1 MVEDKM
7 VKQNNR
13 LNGHEFKQTSGDSGG
28 QRKLVCCIPWGG
40 KELDMT

>member
-13 LNGHEFKQTSGDSGG
+13 LNGHEFKQTSGDRGG
-28 QRKLVCCIPWGG
+28 QRKLVCWSP
-40 KELDMT
+40 